1 MVLRTKVITVIAVIL
16 MVFVGIS
23 TTIAL
28 NLQSSR
34 MISSKLMDIEIL
46 SNIILRSIE
55 EAMSKGDT
63 EGVQKSLEN
72 IGRNLEIVGLR
83 IISNDGFILKSKDPE
98 EIGLKSKG
106 YTLFKYDD
114 KKFKPIVR
122 EESIIHLTPVENKA
136 QCYGCHDANMK
147 LNGII
152 EIKYDVSR
160 SKADIVAIKRF
171 LILSNILTVLIIVG
185 VLAIMFTRLIM
196 TPLKG
201 FLDTIKAVEGGNW
214 DARVKTIGN
223 DELSSIGKAFNK
235 MLEEVKDLYDKGLK
249 KEKEISKVR
258 VELDHKMM
266 LEELNTQLQYKVKE
280 VETANKAVLNLSKEV
295 KSKNIQLEKV
305 VERLKKM
312 NDVGRI
318 LSSIIDTDEL
328 IKIIIKM
335 SSEMLNVEKGSIHM
349 RRNGQTALTFRY
361 EYGVG
366 VERES
371 DMSGTETPFFKELL
385 EDGRQVLLNANSNK
399 SNDPS
404 VVGVPLKMKGQIVGG
419 MLLQEKID
427 GSEFTSDELEFLG
440 TMGNQAMVAIENAW
454 LYETVKT
461 NYFGTIQSLVNALE
475 ASDKY
480 TKGHSER
487 VRGLGLELA
496 RNVGLDYRELEIFE
510 HAAILHDIGKIGID
524 TSVLNKETRLTN
536 TEFSLIRAHPIIG
549 DEILGP
555 IGTLQGVRTTIL
567 QHHEKYDGT
576 GYPYGVAGNE
586 ITLKA
591 RILTVVDTF
600 DAMLSHRPY
609 RKALSVP
616 KALDELKR
624 GAGTQ
629 FDPVVVNAFLDLIE
643 THDGVLLEAGYG
655 EDVLY

>member
-1 MVLRTKVITVIAVIL
+1 
-16 MVFVGIS
+16 
-23 TTIAL
+23 
-28 NLQSSR
+28 
-34 MISSKLMDIEIL
+34 
-46 SNIILRSIE
+46 
-55 EAMSKGDT
+55 
-63 EGVQKSLEN
+63 
-72 IGRNLEIVGLR
+72 
-83 IISNDGFILKSKDPE
+83 
-98 EIGLKSKG
+98 
-106 YTLFKYDD
+106 
-114 KKFKPIVR
+114 
-122 EESIIHLTPVENKA
+122 VENKA
-136 QCYGCHDANMK
+136 RCYGCHDANIK

-152 EIKYDVSR
+152 EIRYDVSR
-160 SKADIVAIKRF
+160 SKSDIVAIKRF
-171 LILSNILTVLIIVG
+171 LILSNILTVLIMVG
-185 VLAIMFTRLIM
+185 VLGIMFTKLIM

-201 FLDTIKAVEGGNW
+201 FLDTIKSVEGGNL
-214 DARVKTIGN
+214 DARVKVEGN
-223 DELSSIGKAFNK
+223 DDLSDIGKAFNK

-249 KEKEISKVR
+249 KEKEISKVK
-258 VELDHKMM
+258 VELDHKLM
-266 LEELNTQLQYKVKE
+266 LEELNSQLQYKVKE
-280 VETANKAVLNLSKEV
+280 VETANRAVLNLSKEV
-295 KSKNIQLEKV
+295 KSKNIELEKV

-318 LSSIIDTDEL
+318 LASIIDTDEL

-349 RRNGQTALTFRY
+349 RRNGQMGLTFRY

-366 VERES
+366 VEREQ
-371 DMSGTETPFFKELL
+371 DMSEMQTSIFRELL
-385 EDGRQVLLNANSNK
+385 EDGKQVLLNDDSVK
-399 SNDPS
+399 EQGSS

-419 MLLQEKID
+419 MILQEKID
-427 GSEFTSDELEFLG
+427 GSEFTLDELEFLS

-487 VRGLGLELA
+487 VRCLGLELA
-496 RNVGLDYRELEIFE
+496 KNVGLDYRELEIFE

-591 RILTVVDTF
+591 RILAVVDTF
-600 DAMLSHRPY
+600 DAMLSDRPY
-609 RKALSVP
+609 RKALSVAN
-616 KALDELKR
+616 ALDELKL

-629 FDPVVVNAFLDLIE
+629 FDPVVVNAFLDLMD
-643 THDGVLLEAGYG
+643 TRDGLLFEAGYG
-655 EDVLY
+655 ENIFY

>member
-23 TTIAL
+23 TTVAL
-28 NLQSSR
+28 NLQGRR
-34 MISSKLMDIEIL
+34 MISSKLIDIEIL

-83 IISNDGFILKSKDPE
+83 IVSNDGFILKSKNPE
-98 EIGLKSKG
+98 EIGLKSKD
-106 YTLFKYDD
+106 YMFFKYNE
-114 KKFKPIVR
+114 KKFKPIIR
-122 EESIIHLTPVENKA
+122 EDSIVHLTSVENKA
-136 QCYGCHDANMK
+136 QCYGCHDANIK
-147 LNGII
+147 VNGII

-171 LILSNILTVLIIVG
+171 LIFSNILTVLIIVG
-185 VLAIMFTRLIM
+185 VLGIMFTRLIM

-201 FLDTIKAVEGGNW
+201 FLDTIKSVERGDW
-214 DARVKTIGN
+214 DARVKVTSN
-223 DELSSIGKAFNK
+223 DELNVIGDAFNK
-235 MLEEVKDLYDKGLK
+235 MLNEVKDLYYKGLK

-258 VELDHKMM
+258 IELDHKVM
-266 LEELNTQLQYKVKE
+266 LEDLNTQLQYKVKE

-295 KSKNIQLEKV
+295 KSKNIELEKV
-305 VERLKKM
+305 VERLKQM

-318 LSSIIDTDEL
+318 LASIIDTDEL

-335 SSEMLNVEKGSIHM
+335 SSEMLNVQMGSIHM
-349 RRNGQTALTFRY
+349 MRNGQAALTFRY

-366 VERES
+366 VERKSHISEEHS
-371 DMSGTETPFFKELL
+371 TFYKELL
-385 EDGRQVLLNANSNK
+385 DEGRHLIVNPAGKENP
-399 SNDPS
+399 DRS
-404 VVGVPLKMKGQIVGG
+404 VVGVPLKMKGQIIGG
-419 MLLQEKID
+419 ILLQDKVD

-440 TMGNQAMVAIENAW
+440 TMANQAMVAVENAW
-454 LYETVKT
+454 LYDTVKT

-487 VRGLGLELA
+487 VRCLGLELA
-496 RNVGLDYRELEIFE
+496 RSVGLDYRELEIFE

-524 TSVLNKETRLTN
+524 TSVLNKETKLSN
-536 TEFSLIRAHPIIG
+536 SEFSLIRAHPIIG

-591 RILTVVDTF
+591 RILAVVDTF
-600 DAMLSHRPY
+600 DAMLSDRPY
-609 RKALSVP
+609 RKARSVSN
-616 KALDELKR
+616 AIDELKR

-629 FDPVVVNAFLDLIE
+629 FDPVLVNSFIE
-643 THDGVLLEAGYG
+643 LMETRDMLLREAGYG
-655 EDVLY
+655 EDIF